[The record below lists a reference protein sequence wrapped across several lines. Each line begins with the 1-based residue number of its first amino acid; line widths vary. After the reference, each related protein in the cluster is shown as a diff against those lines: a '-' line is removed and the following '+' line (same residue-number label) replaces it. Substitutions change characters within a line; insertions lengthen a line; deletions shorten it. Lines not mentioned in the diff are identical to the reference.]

1 VKLTSW
7 FRKMY
12 NRVTKVVPD
21 LPVEVMRVFWFCVFC
36 WFEVILLCFLGFYV
50 YVCWWWWCWFHKIES
65 IFGFGFEDIFRCYL
79 LEFYNLFLIF
89 VV

>member
-1 VKLTSW
+1 M
-7 FRKMY
+7 FF
-12 NRVTKVVPD
+12 VVFFVVFFVG
-21 LPVEVMRVFWFCVFC
+21 LRSFCCVFW
-36 WFEVILLCFLGFYV
+36 GFMFMFV
-50 YVCWWWWCWFHKIES
+50 GGGGGHGFHKIES